1 MSGRRTPSLARQRPA
16 LSVAR
21 QRLALTVARQR
32 PALSVARQRLALT
45 VARQRPT
52 LTVTRQRPALPV
64 AVVGRRSPLLV
75 SGRHSSVERDRGG
88 PGVKLLPGVL
98 RVRDEEPETHDGAE
112 HAAGYG
118 CLPVSTRACPSAHS
132 RAGTPRLACC
142 TDSHCNPYRCL
153 GPQAGDLGSHSPSL
167 RKV

>member
-1 MSGRRTPSLARQRPA
+1 MSGRRTPSL
-16 LSVAR
+16 
-21 QRLALTVARQR
+21 ARQR

-75 SGRHSSVERDRGG
+75 SGRHSPSVERDRGG

-118 CLPVSTRACPSAHS
+118 CLPVSTRAQARTAEPARLGS
-132 RAGTPRLACC
+132 RAAPTLTA
-142 TDSHCNPYRCL
+142 TH
-153 GPQAGDLGSHSPSL
+153 
-167 RKV
+167 V

>member
-21 QRLALTVARQR
+21 QRLALTV
-32 PALSVARQRLALT
+32 S
-45 VARQRPT
+45 RQRPT

-75 SGRHSSVERDRGG
+75 SGRHSPSVERDRGG